1 MPHIRGIVTTQRLLA
16 CGEGPRMSA
25 GRGAGSGEWT
35 AGPGRELLR
44 SVRSEGA
51 HSAFPE
57 VGRAGA
63 GRGDGL
69 ISWESD
75 AGSHAGFAQ
84 VDGPVGRLGWRGLWW
99 TWWVLPLTC
108 SALVEAHQHRGSSGC
123 PGHAELDR
131 GVRFPHTRCVVS
143 IVFFTSLLHIR
154 TVRNMTGVC
163 T

>member
-1 MPHIRGIVTTQRLLA
+1 MTTQRLLA

-63 GRGDGL
+63 GRGSG
-69 ISWESD
+69 
-75 AGSHAGFAQ
+75 H
-84 VDGPVGRLGWRGLWW
+84 GRWADFLG
-99 TWWVLPLTC
+99 
-108 SALVEAHQHRGSSGC
+108 E
-123 PGHAELDR
+123 
-131 GVRFPHTRCVVS
+131 
-143 IVFFTSLLHIR
+143 
-154 TVRNMTGVC
+154 
-163 T
+163 